1 MSTTMKTSSNE
12 IPLTV
17 ADIMNV
23 CCKGEEKMANNIV
36 RKDVPVR
43 VQNFSIEI
51 TDS

>member
-1 MSTTMKTSSNE
+1 MKTSSNE
-12 IPLTV
+12 TSLTV
-17 ADIMNV
+17 AHDIMNV
-23 CCKGEEKMANNIV
+23 CCKGEEKMANNMV